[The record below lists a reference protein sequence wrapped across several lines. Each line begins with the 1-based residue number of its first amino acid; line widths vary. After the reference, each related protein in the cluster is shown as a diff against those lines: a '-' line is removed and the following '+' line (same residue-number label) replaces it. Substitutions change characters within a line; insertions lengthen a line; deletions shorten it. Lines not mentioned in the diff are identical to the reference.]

1 MTPSAADEAVLS
13 APVLADEAV
22 LSAPVLA
29 DEAVDFLSWLAVER
43 GRAKNTVIAYRR
55 DLTSYCTWLAPRTPS
70 AADEDDITSYVADLR
85 DRGLA
90 PSTVAR
96 MTVAVRA
103 MHRYLADENG
113 TEHDPAAAVDVPRV
127 PKGLPRALSE
137 AQVASLLAS
146 PVGDEPLVRRDRA
159 MLEVLYGTGMRV
171 SELVGLSLHDID
183 LGSRLIRAFG
193 KGRRERI
200 VPVGR
205 HGSAALVDWLSGAG
219 RGALVEG
226 VEVTRDDA
234 DAVFVNARARRLT
247 RQGAWGIVRRH
258 GDRVGLGPELLTPH
272 VLRHSCA
279 THLLDHGADIRSV
292 QELLGHVSISSTQ
305 RYTAVSQDRLRAV
318 YDTAHPRA
326 RR

>member
-1 MTPSAADEAVLS
+1 MTPDTAEDALPDEAV
-13 APVLADEAV
+13 E
-22 LSAPVLA
+22 
-29 DEAVDFLSWLAVER
+29 FLSWLAVER
-43 GRAKNTVIAYRR
+43 GRAPNTVSAYRR
-55 DLTSYCTWLAPRTPS
+55 DLRSFCEWLAPRSPS
-70 AADEDDITSYVADLR
+70 DAAEEDLNAWIGHLSELGR
-85 DRGLA
+85 A

-103 MHRYLADENG
+103 MYRYLSDESDDSSG
-113 TEHDPAAAVDVPRV
+113 AGDPAAAVDVPKV
-127 PKGLPRALSE
+127 PRGLPKALSE
-137 AQVASLLAS
+137 DQVAALLSS

-171 SELVGLSLHDID
+171 SELTGLSLGDVD
-183 LGSRLIRAFG
+183 LGDRLMRVLG

-200 VPVGR
+200 VPIGR
-205 HGSAALVDWLSGAG
+205 HGAAALADWLSGAG
-219 RGALVEG
+219 RAAVVEG
-226 VEVTRDDA
+226 WDVGRDDA

-247 RQGAWGIVRRH
+247 RQGAWGVVRKH
-258 GDRVGLGPELLTPH
+258 GDRVGLGREQLTPH

-305 RYTAVSQDRLRAV
+305 RYTAVSQERLRQVFDA
-318 YDTAHPRA
+318 AHPRA